1 MTVNVKT
8 NNNTKTLVEPANVS
22 NPNLLINPDFKI
34 NQRLQSSYS
43 SKDAHTIPIVYT
55 VDRWYVYGH
64 SVTVNSDKTITI
76 TPSEYSEG
84 AFIQILENNVSG
96 PVVLNVCV
104 KDISGTVTV
113 SIRDID
119 ANTKT
124 LGTLKTGEN
133 IFKSNNGCARV
144 IIRCSSGASATL
156 KWVKL
161 EKGTVATLF
170 IEPDRATEMLKCQRF
185 FQRTY
190 LMATFY
196 GVQDQTYRIPIN
208 IPVNMR
214 IEPTFKKDIKYAFNI
229 KNSDGSIVSKSQSY
243 VQYYFYLQAQV
254 SLSCSF
260 ECNLQIDAEIY

>member
-8 NNNTKTLVEPANVS
+8 NNNNKILVEPDSIS
-22 NPNLLINPDFKI
+22 NPNLLINPDFKV
-34 NQRLQSSYS
+34 NQRDQSTYS
-43 SKDAHTIPIVYT
+43 SNAAHTIPIVYT

-96 PVVLNVCV
+96 PIVLNICV
-104 KDISGTVTV
+104 KNISGTVTV

-119 ANTKT
+119 ANAKT

-144 IIRCSSGASATL
+144 IIRCSSRASATL

-161 EKGTVATLF
+161 EKGTVATPF

-185 FQRTY
+185 YQCTY
-190 LMATFY
+190 LMTTFY
-196 GVQDQTYRIPIN
+196 GISGQTYHIPID

-214 IEPTFKKDIKYAFNI
+214 IEPTFKKDIKYSYNI
-229 KNSDGSIVSKSQSY
+229 VNGDGSISQKSISC
-243 VQYYFYLQAQV
+243 VQCYFYLQAQNNNQ
-254 SLSCSF
+254 CAF
-260 ECNLQIDAEIY
+260 ECILHIDAEIY

>member
-8 NNNTKTLVEPANVS
+8 NNNGKSLAEIGNVS

-34 NQRLQSSYS
+34 NQRGESTYISSNTR
-43 SKDAHTIPIVYT
+43 TISMVYA

-96 PVVLNVCV
+96 PIVLNICV
-104 KDISGTVTV
+104 KNISGTVTV

-161 EKGTVATLF
+161 EKGTVATPF
-170 IEPDRATEMLKCQRF
+170 IDPDRTTEFLKCQKF
-185 FQRTY
+185 YQRTY

-196 GVQDQTYRIPIN
+196 GISGQTYHIPIN

>member
-8 NNNTKTLVEPANVS
+8 NNNGKTLVEPDNIS

-34 NQRLQSSYS
+34 NQRGQSTYI
-43 SKDAHTIPIVYT
+43 SKYDHTTLIVYT

-64 SVTVNSDKTITI
+64 SATVNSDNTVTI

-96 PVVLNVCV
+96 PIVLNICV
-104 KDISGTVTV
+104 KNISGTVTV

-119 ANTKT
+119 NNTKT

-133 IFKSNNGCARV
+133 IFKSNNGCNRV

-156 KWVKL
+156 KWAKL
-161 EKGTVATLF
+161 EKGTVATPF

-196 GVQDQTYRIPIN
+196 GVQDQIYHIPIN

-214 IEPTFKKDIKYAFNI
+214 IEPTFKKNI
-229 KNSDGSIVSKSQSY
+229 EYSYNILNGDGLIVSKSISS
-243 VQYYFYLQAQV
+243 VQYYFYLQAQKD
-254 SLSCSF
+254 LSCAFRCSL
-260 ECNLQIDAEIY
+260 NIDAEIY